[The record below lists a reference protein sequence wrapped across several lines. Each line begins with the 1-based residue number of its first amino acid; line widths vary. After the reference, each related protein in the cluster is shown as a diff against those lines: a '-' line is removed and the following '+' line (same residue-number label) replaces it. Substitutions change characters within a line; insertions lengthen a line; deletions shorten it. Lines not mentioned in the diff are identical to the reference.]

1 MAVLA
6 QLRPAATAA
15 AFTRAR
21 FARSA
26 STAIVRAGA
35 RATPPTVASVVRPA
49 PHFRSLRA
57 PGAQP
62 DRRNHHR
69 SARFVRCRAMATSV
83 ASEVHPGANHAD
95 LPKNFEQGDVEER
108 LYKMWEENG
117 YFKPSDTAAGEPFT
131 IAMPPPNV
139 TGALHMGHAMF
150 VTLQD
155 IMARNAR
162 MRGRPTLWVPG
173 TDHAGIA
180 TQLVVERSLE
190 ADGLTREGVGR
201 EEFERRT
208 WEWKK
213 EYGGRIGN
221 QIRRLG
227 ASCDWSRERF
237 TLDEGLSEAVL
248 EAFVSLHDRGLIYKG
263 TYMVNW
269 APKLQTAV
277 SDLEV
282 EYADEPGTLYYFKY
296 PVEGGEGDGR
306 TCPSPP
312 PARRPSWGDTAVAV
326 NPADDRFKSFIG
338 KRCVVPFS
346 NGRTIPII
354 GDDYVDIEF
363 GTGALKITPGH
374 DPNDYEI
381 GQRVGLPTINIM
393 NKDGSMNG
401 NAGAYE
407 GLDRAECRTKLW
419 ADMESQGI
427 AIKSE
432 PYQTRVPR
440 SQRGGEVIEPLV
452 SEQWFVKMETMAK
465 PALEAVETGELT
477 IVPSRFEK
485 IYKGWLTDIRDWCIS
500 RQLWWGHRI
509 PVWYVHESQAALDA
523 ARSGTGKG
531 SSPTYVVARNEAEA
545 TAKAK
550 AAHGEHVVLYQEED
564 VLDTWFSSGLWPFST
579 LGWPNEEA
587 ADLAKFFPTQVM
599 ETGHDILFF
608 WVARMVMM
616 SYGMTGKL
624 PFHTVFLHGLV
635 RDEKGRKMSKSLG
648 NVVDP
653 LNVIDEQGCDALRFT
668 LATGTAAGQDLN
680 LNMDR
685 LASNRN
691 FTNKIWNSGKFVLY
705 SLEGMSDDER
715 IELVDAAA
723 AVPSS
728 LATLPLAERW
738 IVSRLHAVVDH
749 VTSAHDRY
757 DFGEAVGRRT
767 RSSTTI
773 SRIGSSRGQVQ
784 AVRRRP
790 SRRED
795 HQSRVAL
802 RLGQHPAGVAPVRAL
817 RHRGGVEVAAAPR
830 RFHHEPELAAAGRR
844 EGRRRGRR
852 VRDGAGHRAI
862 HSQRARGVRGGAR
875 EEDPRVRGRLRRYS
889 HGRGGGGVGDGR
901 RSRQARRGRV
911 AVCAAAPADAV
922 ETPGDFVQTVVSDG
936 VEVYLPLSGIVD
948 PAKELARLGKQA
960 GKLEKEVAG
969 LAGRLKSPKFVEK
982 APAEVVEKS
991 KKELAELEEQLASVR
1006 SRMSQMEAL
1015 AAK

>member
-1 MAVLA
+1 MSLMS
-6 QLRPAATAA
+6 LRPAVVSE

-21 FARSA
+21 FARTA
-26 STAIVRAGA
+26 STAVA
-35 RATPPTVASVVRPA
+35 RAARASAPAHPAAVRPA
-49 PHFRSLRA
+49 PFASARVHKFT
-57 PGAQP
+57 PGGVS
-62 DRRNHHR
+62 RN
-69 SARFVRCRAMATSV
+69 RFVRCRAIATSV
-83 ASEVHPGANHAD
+83 ASSSEVSPGANHAD

-108 LYKMWEENG
+108 LYKMWEDNG
-117 YFKPSDTAAGEPFT
+117 YFKPSELATGEPFT

-150 VTLQD
+150 VTIQD

-162 MRGRPTLWVPG
+162 MRGRPTLWLPG

-190 ADGLTREGVGR
+190 AEGLTREGVGR
-201 EEFERRT
+201 YEFERRT

-237 TLDEGLSEAVL
+237 TLDEGLSESVL
-248 EAFVSLHDRGLIYKG
+248 EAFVTLHEKGLIYKG

-296 PVEGGEGDGR
+296 PVEGGEGDDSYLPVA
-306 TCPSPP
+306 TT
-312 PARRPSWGDTAVAV
+312 RPETILGDTAVAV
-326 NPADDRFKSFIG
+326 NPEDDRFKKFIG

-346 NGRTIPII
+346 GGRTVPII

-401 NAGAYE
+401 NAGEYE

-419 ADMESQGI
+419 ADMESTGI

-452 SEQWFVKMETMAK
+452 SEQWFVKMETMAE
-465 PALEAVETGELT
+465 PALAAVESGELT
-477 IVPSRFEK
+477 IVPARFEK
-485 IYKGWLTDIRDWCIS
+485 IYKSWLTDIRDWCIS

-509 PVWYVHESQAALDA
+509 PVWYVHESQDALDA
-523 ARSGTGKG
+523 SRTGTGKG
-531 SSPTYVVARNEAEA
+531 SSPIYVVARNEAEA
-545 TAKAK
+545 TEQAKS
-550 AAHGEHVVLYQEED
+550 AHGEHVVLYQEED

-579 LGWPNEEA
+579 LGWPDEEA
-587 ADLAKFFPTQVM
+587 EDMAKFFPTQVM

-691 FTNKIWNSGKFVLY
+691 FTNKIWNSGKFILY
-705 SLEGMSDDER
+705 SLEGMSDEER
-715 IELVDAAA
+715 VELVAAA
-723 AVPSS
+723 EAVPGS
-728 LATLPLAERW
+728 LDSLPLAERW
-738 IVSRLHAVVDH
+738 IVSRLHSVIDH

-757 DFGEAVGRRT
+757 DFGEAGRAAYSFFYDDFADWFIEGAKSRLYGGDPAAAKLT
-767 RSSTTI
+767 KAVSLYVLDSTLK
-773 SRIGSSRGQVQ
+773 V
-784 AVRRRP
+784 
-790 SRRED
+790 
-795 HQSRVAL
+795 L
-802 RLGQHPAGVAPVRAL
+802 HPFVPYVTEEVWTSL
-817 RHRGGVEVAAAPR
+817 PHRGDSIMNQAWPACDAKRDAGAVAAFESIQGIVRSIRNARAEYAVEPARRVPAFIVISDEALMGEVAA
-830 RFHHEPELAAAGRR
+830 ELAMVSGL
-844 EGRRRGRR
+844 
-852 VRDGAGHRAI
+852 
-862 HSQRARGVRGGAR
+862 ARLDADSSEVLAK
-875 EEDPRVRGRLRRYS
+875 
-889 HGRGGGGVGDGR
+889 
-901 RSRQARRGRV
+901 
-911 AVCAAAPADAV
+911 APAAAV

-960 GKLEKEVAG
+960 GKLEKEAQG

-982 APAEVVEKS
+982 APPAVVEKS
-991 KKELAELEEQLASVR
+991 KKELAELEEQLASVKQ
-1006 SRMSQMEAL
+1006 RMSQMEAL

>member
-1 MAVLA
+1 MVSA
-6 QLRPAATAA
+6 LRPAATAVTLA
-15 AFTRAR
+15 AASRVGAFGSRPR
-21 FARSA
+21 FPAALPR
-26 STAIVRAGA
+26 
-35 RATPPTVASVVRPA
+35 VAPRPA
-49 PHFRSLRA
+49 
-57 PGAQP
+57 
-62 DRRNHHR
+62 
-69 SARFVRCRAMATSV
+69 RCRRSVSVFATATAARDVTVS
-83 ASEVHPGANHAD
+83 PGANHAD
-95 LPKNFEQGDVEER
+95 LPKNFEHGATEER
-108 LYKMWEENG
+108 LYAWWEENG
-117 YFKPSDTAAGEPFT
+117 CFKPDMDATGEPFT

-155 IMARNAR
+155 VMARNAR
-162 MRGRPTLWVPG
+162 MRGRPTLWLPG
-173 TDHAGIA
+173 SDHAGIA
-180 TQLVVERSLE
+180 TQLVVERALE
-190 ADGLTREGVGR
+190 AEGKTRLGVGR
-201 EEFERRT
+201 EEFEKRT
-208 WEWKK
+208 WEWKE
-213 EYGGRIGN
+213 EYGGRIAG

-237 TLDEGLSEAVL
+237 TLDDGLSEAVL

-282 EYADEPGTLYYFKY
+282 EYSDEPGTLYFFKY
-296 PVEGGEGDGR
+296 PVEGGEGDDAHLPVA
-306 TCPSPP
+306 TT
-312 PARRPSWGDTAVAV
+312 RPETILGDTAVAV
-326 NPADDRFKSFIG
+326 NPNDDRFKHLIG

-346 NGRTIPII
+346 GGRTVPII
-354 GDDYVDIEF
+354 GDDYVDVEF

-381 GQRVGLPTINIM
+381 GKRCGLETINIM
-393 NKDGSMNG
+393 NKDGSMNA
-401 NAGAYE
+401 NAGSYE
-407 GLDRAECRTKLW
+407 GLDRAECREKLW
-419 ADMESQGI
+419 KDMEAEGI

-452 SEQWFVKMETMAK
+452 SEQWFCKMDTMAA
-465 PALEAVETGELT
+465 PALAAVESGELT
-477 IVPSRFEK
+477 IIPNRFEK

-509 PVWYVHESQAALDA
+509 PVWYVHESQEALDA
-523 ARSGTGKG
+523 ARSGSGKG
-531 SSPTYVVARNEAEA
+531 TSAVYVVARDEAAA

-550 AAHGEHVVLYQEED
+550 AEHGDHVVLYQEED

-587 ADLAKFFPTQVM
+587 EDLAKFFPTAVM

-691 FTNKIWNSGKFVLY
+691 FTNKIWNAGKFLLY

-715 IELVDAAA
+715 VALVDEAE
-723 AVPSS
+723 AVPTN
-728 LATLPLAERW
+728 LADLPLAEAW
-738 IVSRLHAVVDH
+738 IVSRLHATVDH
-749 VTSAHDRY
+749 VTAAHDRY
-757 DFGEAVGRRT
+757 DFGEAGRAAYAFFYDDFADWFIEGAKSRLYGEDADAARLTKATALYVLERT
-767 RSSTTI
+767 LRVLHPFVPYVTEEVWRSLPH
-773 SRIGSSRGQVQ
+773 RGDTLMRQSWPELDAAADPVAVERFETARAIVR
-784 AVRRRP
+784 AVRNARAEYAVEPAKRVP
-790 SRRED
+790 AHVVVSEDAGARE
-795 HQSRVAL
+795 AL
-802 RLGQHPAGVAPVRAL
+802 AAEAGLLAALARLDADASTVS
-817 RHRGGVEVAAAPR
+817 AAAP
-830 RFHHEPELAAAGRR
+830 EAAA
-844 EGRRRGRR
+844 
-852 VRDGAGHRAI
+852 A
-862 HSQRARGVRGGAR
+862 
-875 EEDPRVRGRLRRYS
+875 DPGS
-889 HGRGGGGVGDGR
+889 
-901 RSRQARRGRV
+901 
-911 AVCAAAPADAV
+911 
-922 ETPGDFVQTVVSDG
+922 FVQLVVSDG

-948 PAKELARLGKQA
+948 PAKEVGRLGKQA
-960 GKLEKEVAG
+960 AKLEKEVGG

-991 KKELAELEEQLASVR
+991 KKELAELEEQLAAVR
-1006 SRMSQMEAL
+1006 SRMAQMEAL
-1015 AAK
+1015 LAK